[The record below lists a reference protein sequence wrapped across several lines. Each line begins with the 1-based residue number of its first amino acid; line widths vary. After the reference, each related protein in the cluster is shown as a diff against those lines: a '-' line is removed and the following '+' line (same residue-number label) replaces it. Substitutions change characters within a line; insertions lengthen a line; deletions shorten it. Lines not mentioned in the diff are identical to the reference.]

1 MSCNPLHFIDMKK
14 IAIYG
19 GSFDPPHKGHKL
31 LAENLA
37 SVCGVEKV
45 IIIPTA
51 LSPFKNSSSATAEDR
66 LKMCEIFFKE
76 DLFHISD
83 IEIKRGGKSYTV
95 DTLRQIK
102 DENPQS
108 ELYLFM
114 GDDMILSFNK
124 WYKYEEIL
132 KLATI
137 VCACRTENLEKL
149 QSIRD
154 YVKNVLLSEDR
165 VIVSE
170 SVPFEI
176 SSTEIRSSLKD
187 GENKG
192 LSEDVY
198 NYIIQKGLYQ

>member
-1 MSCNPLHFIDMKK
+1 MKK

-37 SVCGVEKV
+37 SVCGAEKV

-66 LKMCEIFFKE
+66 LDMCKLFFKE
-76 DLFHISD
+76 DLFQISD

-95 DTLRQIK
+95 DTLTQIK
-102 DENPQS
+102 EENPEA
-108 ELYLFM
+108 ELFLFM
-114 GDDMILSFNK
+114 GDDMLLSFDK
-124 WYKYEEIL
+124 WYCYQEIL
-132 KLATI
+132 RLATI
-137 VCACRTENLEKL
+137 VCACRTENLEEL
-149 QSIRD
+149 QNMKSF
-154 YVKNVLLSEDR
+154 VKNVLKAEER
-165 VIVSE
+165 VIICE

-187 GENKG
+187 GVNKG
-192 LSEDVY
+192 LSEEIY
-198 NYIIQKGLYQ
+198 NYIAAKGLYQ

>member
-1 MSCNPLHFIDMKK
+1 MKK

-37 SVCGVEKV
+37 SVCGAEKV

-66 LKMCEIFFKE
+66 LNMCKLFFKE
-76 DLFHISD
+76 DLFQISD

-95 DTLRQIK
+95 DTLTQIK
-102 DENPQS
+102 EENPDA
-108 ELYLFM
+108 ELFLFM
-114 GDDMILSFNK
+114 GDDMLLSFDK
-124 WYKYEEIL
+124 WYCYQEIL
-132 KLATI
+132 RLATI
-137 VCACRTENLEKL
+137 VCACRTENLEEL
-149 QSIRD
+149 QNMKSF
-154 YVKNVLLSEDR
+154 VKNVLKAEER
-165 VIVSE
+165 VIICE

-187 GENKG
+187 GVNKG
-192 LSEDVY
+192 LSEEIY
-198 NYIIQKGLYQ
+198 NYIAAKGLYQ

>member
-1 MSCNPLHFIDMKK
+1 MKK

-37 SVCGVEKV
+37 SVCGAEKV

-66 LKMCEIFFKE
+66 LDMCKLFFKE
-76 DLFHISD
+76 DLFSISD

-95 DTLRQIK
+95 DTLAQIK
-102 DENPQS
+102 EENPDA
-108 ELYLFM
+108 ELFLFM
-114 GDDMILSFNK
+114 GDDMLLSFDK
-124 WYKYEEIL
+124 WYCNQEIL
-132 KLATI
+132 RLATI
-137 VCACRTENLEKL
+137 VCACRTENLEEL
-149 QSIRD
+149 QNMKSF
-154 YVKNVLLSEDR
+154 VKNVLKAEER
-165 VIVSE
+165 VIICE

-192 LSEDVY
+192 LSEEIY
-198 NYIIQKGLYQ
+198 NYIAAKGLYQ

>member
-1 MSCNPLHFIDMKK
+1 MKK

-37 SVCGVEKV
+37 SVCGAEKV

-66 LKMCEIFFKE
+66 LNMCKLFFKD

-95 DTLRQIK
+95 DTLAQIK
-102 DENPQS
+102 EENPDA
-108 ELYLFM
+108 ELFLFM
-114 GDDMILSFNK
+114 GDDMLLSFDK
-124 WYKYEEIL
+124 WYCYQEIL
-132 KLATI
+132 RLATI
-137 VCACRTENLEKL
+137 VCACRTENLEEL
-149 QSIRD
+149 QNMKSF
-154 YVKNVLLSEDR
+154 VKNVLKAEER
-165 VIVSE
+165 VIICE

-187 GENKG
+187 GVNKG
-192 LSEDVY
+192 LSEEIY
-198 NYIIQKGLYQ
+198 NYIAAKGLYQ

>member
-1 MSCNPLHFIDMKK
+1 MEK

-37 SVCGVEKV
+37 SVCGAEKV

-66 LKMCEIFFKE
+66 LNMCKFFFKE
-76 DLFHISD
+76 DLFQISD

-95 DTLRQIK
+95 DTLTQIK
-102 DENPQS
+102 EENPNA
-108 ELYLFM
+108 ELFLFM
-114 GDDMILSFNK
+114 GDDMLLSFDK
-124 WYKYEEIL
+124 WYCYQEIL
-132 KLATI
+132 RLATI
-137 VCACRTENLEKL
+137 VCACRTENLEEL
-149 QSIRD
+149 QNMKSF
-154 YVKNVLLSEDR
+154 VKNVLKAEER
-165 VIVSE
+165 VIICE

-187 GENKG
+187 GINKG
-192 LSEDVY
+192 LSEEIY
-198 NYIIQKGLYQ
+198 NYIAAKGLYQ

>member
-1 MSCNPLHFIDMKK
+1 MKK

-37 SVCGVEKV
+37 SVCGAEKV

-66 LKMCEIFFKE
+66 LNMCKLFFKE
-76 DLFHISD
+76 ALFQISD

-95 DTLRQIK
+95 DTLTHLK
-102 DENPQS
+102 AENPDA
-108 ELYLFM
+108 ELFLFM
-114 GDDMILSFNK
+114 GEDMLLSFDK
-124 WYKYEEIL
+124 WYCYQEIL

-137 VCACRTENLEKL
+137 VCACRTENLDEL
-149 QSIRD
+149 QNMKD
-154 YVKNVLLSEDR
+154 FVKNVLKAEDR
-165 VIVSE
+165 VIICE

-187 GENKG
+187 GINKG

-198 NYIIQKGLYQ
+198 NYIAAKGLYQ

>member
-1 MSCNPLHFIDMKK
+1 MKR

-37 SVCGVEKV
+37 SVCGADEV

-51 LSPFKNSSSATAEDR
+51 LSPFKDSSSAAPEDR
-66 LKMCEIFFKE
+66 LNMCRLAFFEKNF
-76 DLFHISD
+76 LISD

-95 DTLRQIK
+95 DTLKEIK
-102 DENPQS
+102 NENPDA
-108 ELYLFM
+108 ELFLFM
-114 GDDMILSFNK
+114 GDDMLLSFDK
-124 WYKYEEIL
+124 WYKHQEIL
-132 KLATI
+132 ELATI
-137 VCACRTENLEKL
+137 VCACRTEKLEELKNMK
-149 QSIRD
+149 D
-154 YVKNVLLSEDR
+154 FVKDVLKAEDR
-165 VIVSE
+165 VIISE

-198 NYIIQKGLYQ
+198 NYVVTRGLYQ

>member
-1 MSCNPLHFIDMKK
+1 MKK

-37 SVCGVEKV
+37 SVCGADKV

-66 LKMCEIFFKE
+66 LNMCKLFFKD
-76 DLFHISD
+76 DLFCISD
-83 IEIKRGGKSYTV
+83 IEIRRGGKSYTV
-95 DTLRQIK
+95 DTLTQIK
-102 DENPQS
+102 EENTDS

-114 GDDMILSFNK
+114 GDDMLLSFDK
-124 WYKYEEIL
+124 WYCHQEIL
-132 KLATI
+132 RLATI

-149 QSIRD
+149 DSMKEF
-154 YVKNVLLSEDR
+154 VKTVLKAEER
-165 VIVSE
+165 VIICE
-170 SVPFEI
+170 SVHFEI

-192 LSEDVY
+192 LSEEVY
-198 NYIIQKGLYQ
+198 NYIAAKGLYQ

>member
-1 MSCNPLHFIDMKK
+1 MKK

-37 SVCGVEKV
+37 SVCGAEKV

-66 LKMCEIFFKE
+66 LDMCKLFFKE
-76 DLFHISD
+76 DLFSISD

-95 DTLRQIK
+95 DTLAQIK
-102 DENPQS
+102 EENPDA
-108 ELYLFM
+108 ELFLFM
-114 GDDMILSFNK
+114 GDDMLLSFDK
-124 WYKYEEIL
+124 WYCYQEIL
-132 KLATI
+132 RLATI
-137 VCACRTENLEKL
+137 VCACRTENLEEL
-149 QSIRD
+149 QNMKNF
-154 YVKNVLLSEDR
+154 VKNVLKAEER
-165 VIVSE
+165 VIICE

-187 GENKG
+187 GVNKG
-192 LSEDVY
+192 LSEEIY
-198 NYIIQKGLYQ
+198 NYIAAKGLYQ

>member
-1 MSCNPLHFIDMKK
+1 MKK

-37 SVCGVEKV
+37 SVCGAEKV

-66 LKMCEIFFKE
+66 LDMCKLFFKE
-76 DLFHISD
+76 DLFSISD

-95 DTLRQIK
+95 DTLAQIK
-102 DENPQS
+102 EENPDA
-108 ELYLFM
+108 ELFLFM
-114 GDDMILSFNK
+114 GDDMLLSFDK
-124 WYKYEEIL
+124 WYCYQEIL
-132 KLATI
+132 RLATI
-137 VCACRTENLEKL
+137 VCACRTENLEEL
-149 QSIRD
+149 QNMKNF
-154 YVKNVLLSEDR
+154 VKNVLNAEER
-165 VIVSE
+165 VIICE

-187 GENKG
+187 GVNKG
-192 LSEDVY
+192 LSEEIY
-198 NYIIQKGLYQ
+198 NYIAAKGLYQ

>member
-1 MSCNPLHFIDMKK
+1 MKK

-37 SVCGVEKV
+37 SVCGAEKV

-66 LKMCEIFFKE
+66 LDMCKLFFKE
-76 DLFHISD
+76 DLFQISD

-95 DTLRQIK
+95 DTLTQIK
-102 DENPQS
+102 EENPEA
-108 ELYLFM
+108 ELFLFM
-114 GDDMILSFNK
+114 GDDMLLSFDK
-124 WYKYEEIL
+124 WYCYQEIL
-132 KLATI
+132 RLATI
-137 VCACRTENLEKL
+137 VCACRTENLEEL
-149 QSIRD
+149 QNMKHF
-154 YVKNVLLSEDR
+154 VKNVLKAEER
-165 VIVSE
+165 VIICE

-187 GENKG
+187 GINKG
-192 LSEDVY
+192 LAEEIY
-198 NYIIQKGLYQ
+198 NYIAAKGVYQ

>member
-1 MSCNPLHFIDMKK
+1 MRK

-37 SVCGVEKV
+37 SVCGAEKV

-66 LKMCEIFFKE
+66 LNMCKLFFKD

-95 DTLRQIK
+95 DTLTQIK
-102 DENPQS
+102 EENPDS
-108 ELYLFM
+108 ELFLFM
-114 GDDMILSFNK
+114 GDDMLLSFDK
-124 WYKYEEIL
+124 WYCHQEIL
-132 KLATI
+132 RLATI
-137 VCACRTENLEKL
+137 VCACRTEKLEELNNMKEF
-149 QSIRD
+149 
-154 YVKNVLLSEDR
+154 VKTVLKAEER
-165 VIVSE
+165 VIICE

-187 GENKG
+187 GVNKG

-198 NYIIQKGLYQ
+198 NYIAAKGLYQ

>member
-1 MSCNPLHFIDMKK
+1 MKK

-37 SVCGVEKV
+37 SVCGAEKV

-66 LKMCEIFFKE
+66 LNMCKLFFKE
-76 DLFHISD
+76 SMFQISD

-95 DTLRQIK
+95 DTLTQIK
-102 DENPQS
+102 EDNPDS
-108 ELYLFM
+108 ELFLFM
-114 GDDMILSFNK
+114 GDDMLLSFDK
-124 WYKYEEIL
+124 WYCHDEIL
-132 KLATI
+132 RLATI
-137 VCACRTENLEKL
+137 VCACRTEKLEEL
-149 QSIRD
+149 QNMKD
-154 YVKNVLLSEDR
+154 FVENVLKAEDR
-165 VIVSE
+165 VIICE

-187 GENKG
+187 GVNKG

-198 NYIIQKGLYQ
+198 NYIAAKGLYQ

>member
-1 MSCNPLHFIDMKK
+1 MKK

-37 SVCGVEKV
+37 SVCGAEKV

-66 LKMCEIFFKE
+66 LDMCKLFFKE
-76 DLFHISD
+76 DLFQISD

-95 DTLRQIK
+95 DTLAQIK
-102 DENPQS
+102 EENPDA
-108 ELYLFM
+108 ELFLFM
-114 GDDMILSFNK
+114 GDDMLLSFDK
-124 WYKYEEIL
+124 WYCYQEIL
-132 KLATI
+132 RLATI
-137 VCACRTENLEKL
+137 VCACRTENLEEL
-149 QSIRD
+149 QNMKSF
-154 YVKNVLLSEDR
+154 VKNVLNAEDS
-165 VIVSE
+165 VIICE

-187 GENKG
+187 GVNKG
-192 LSEDVY
+192 LSEEIY
-198 NYIIQKGLYQ
+198 NYIAAKGLYQ

>member
-1 MSCNPLHFIDMKK
+1 MKK

-37 SVCGVEKV
+37 SVCGAEKV

-66 LKMCEIFFKE
+66 LDMCKLFFKE
-76 DLFHISD
+76 DLFSISD

-95 DTLRQIK
+95 DTLAQIK
-102 DENPQS
+102 EENPDA
-108 ELYLFM
+108 ELFLFM
-114 GDDMILSFNK
+114 GDDMLLSFDK
-124 WYKYEEIL
+124 WYCYQEIL
-132 KLATI
+132 RLATI
-137 VCACRTENLEKL
+137 VCACRTENLEEL
-149 QSIRD
+149 QNMKSF
-154 YVKNVLLSEDR
+154 VKNVLKAEDS
-165 VIVSE
+165 VIICE

-192 LSEDVY
+192 LSEEIY
-198 NYIIQKGLYQ
+198 NYIAAKGLYQ

>member
-1 MSCNPLHFIDMKK
+1 MKK

-37 SVCGVEKV
+37 SVCGAGKV

-66 LKMCEIFFKE
+66 LNMCKLFFKE
-76 DLFHISD
+76 DLFQISD

-95 DTLRQIK
+95 DTLTQIK
-102 DENPQS
+102 EENPDA
-108 ELYLFM
+108 ELFLFM
-114 GDDMILSFNK
+114 GDDMLLSFNK
-124 WYKYEEIL
+124 WYKHEEIL

-137 VCACRTENLEKL
+137 VCACRTENLQELNNMKAF
-149 QSIRD
+149 
-154 YVKNVLLSEDR
+154 VKNILKAEDR
-165 VIVSE
+165 VIICE

-176 SSTEIRSSLKD
+176 SSTEIRSSLKV
-187 GENKG
+187 GVNNG

-198 NYIIQKGLYQ
+198 NYIVAKGLYQ